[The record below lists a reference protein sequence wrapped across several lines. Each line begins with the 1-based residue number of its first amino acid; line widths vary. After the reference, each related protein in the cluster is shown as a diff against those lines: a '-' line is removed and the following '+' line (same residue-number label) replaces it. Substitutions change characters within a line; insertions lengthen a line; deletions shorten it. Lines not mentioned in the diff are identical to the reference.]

1 MLLVLCP
8 LSLCSVCLFLV
19 FVIIIVFVLSL
30 FCFVVDPVICF
41 KRLAIVL
48 VLCCLVLLFGHY
60 VCCRFLFVQ
69 MFFVV
74 HCVLCRLFSVCV
86 RGRSLIGVFVLAGL
100 SIFWKRIFAGHPP
113 DRNNNAEE

>member
-1 MLLVLCP
+1 MLFVLCP

-41 KRLAIVL
+41 KLLVIVL

-60 VCCRFLFVQ
+60 VCCRFFV
-69 MFFVV
+69 
-74 HCVLCRLFSVCV
+74 CANVLCCSLCALSFVLGMCSWAHFNRCV
-86 RGRSLIGVFVLAGL
+86 RSGGPFNSLETYFCG
-100 SIFWKRIFAGHPP
+100 PP
-113 DRNNNAEE
+113 AR